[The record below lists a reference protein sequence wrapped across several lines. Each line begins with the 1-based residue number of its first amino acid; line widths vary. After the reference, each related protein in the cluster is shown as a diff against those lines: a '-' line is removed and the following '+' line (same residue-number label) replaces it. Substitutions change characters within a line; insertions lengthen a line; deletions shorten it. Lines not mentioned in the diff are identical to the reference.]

1 MFVLP
6 GDSPFQMFLAT
17 STRSIEHHP
26 TKQVYRLFI
35 NIGQLLFDG
44 PTAILCQRWWWK
56 PPKSSQIYRFGES
69 TTCWP
74 CPCGWNSQ
82 RWGLAWRVEGQACNM
97 VDVCRHESCW
107 ISFLWQHFFETCWI
121 HRSNLLEM
129 SCSVLLW
136 DFTTW
141 FDKAGDFDL
150 IYWFAMFPHSFE
162 KAANQPAG
170 FDNRFSAQQLRG
182 CNSSD
187 VESCTGA
194 FIWGFQLQYCKM
206 SLFEI
211 YDDLWFMYIFKSPSE
226 LNGLPNVPFFFWAR
240 FIRSQEMGGL
250 FRDNCSS
257 YFSIFWASKA
267 CDFDGSLIIV
277 TLSIKLMKL
286 SH

>member
-1 MFVLP
+1 MYIYTSCVIYIYIHVLVLP
-6 GDSPFQMFLAT
+6 DDSPFQMFLAT
-17 STRSIEHHP
+17 STRSIEHIEHHP

-150 IYWFAMFPHSFE
+150 IYWFAMFPHFVRKGSQPTCRIWQPFQCP
-162 KAANQPAG
+162 AAVWV
-170 FDNRFSAQQLRG
+170 QQLRFWCVYWRFPVTVRCFRLRFMMIWVFPKIG
-182 CNSSD
+182 VPQN
-187 VESCTGA
+187 GW
-194 FIWGFQLQYCKM
+194 FIMKNPIKM
-206 SLFEI
+206 
-211 YDDLWFMYIFKSPSE
+211 DDL
-226 LNGLPNVPFFFWAR
+226 GVPPF
-240 FIRSQEMGGL
+240 
-250 FRDNCSS
+250 
-257 YFSIFWASKA
+257 
-267 CDFDGSLIIV
+267 
-277 TLSIKLMKL
+277 
-286 SH
+286 

>member
-1 MFVLP
+1 MSYIYIYVFVLP
-6 GDSPFQMFLAT
+6 DDSPFQMFLAT

-107 ISFLWQHFFETCWI
+107 ISFLWQFFFSKHVGYIGQTFWRC
-121 HRSNLLEM
+121 L
-129 SCSVLLW
+129 VLCCYGISLH
-136 DFTTW
+136 
-141 FDKAGDFDL
+141 DL
-150 IYWFAMFPHSFE
+150 TKPE
-162 KAANQPAG
+162 QPAG
-170 FDNRFSAQQLRG
+170 FDNRFSAQQLCG

-187 VESCTGA
+187 FGV
-194 FIWGFQLQYCKM
+194 FIGGFQL
-206 SLFEI
+206 L
-211 YDDLWFMYIFKSPSE
+211 
-226 LNGLPNVPFFFWAR
+226 
-240 FIRSQEMGGL
+240 
-250 FRDNCSS
+250 
-257 YFSIFWASKA
+257 
-267 CDFDGSLIIV
+267 
-277 TLSIKLMKL
+277 
-286 SH
+286 